1 MAPAGEELVQRA
13 PLRLGGPAIRSALPS
28 LADKPCSM
36 SLPEKADSKPLR
48 RRFSKRRIAD
58 ALSAAS
64 KTGLPIRGFKISPSG
79 EIDVVFGSRAEDQS
93 EDLTKLL

>member
-1 MAPAGEELVQRA
+1 MAPAGALIQRA

>member
-1 MAPAGEELVQRA
+1 
-13 PLRLGGPAIRSALPS
+13 
-28 LADKPCSM
+28 M
-36 SLPEKADSKPLR
+36 SLPEKADSKKPPLR

-93 EDLTKLL
+93 EDLTNFYDAPAVRASPSPLRPSQAIEECNVGLFL

>member
-1 MAPAGEELVQRA
+1 
-13 PLRLGGPAIRSALPS
+13 
-28 LADKPCSM
+28 M
-36 SLPEKADSKPLR
+36 SLPEKADSKKPPLR
-48 RRFSKRRIAD
+48 RRLSKRRIAD